1 MFDEI
6 AFKMGPFRLLRG
18 RLDDGRHRHSMLAR
32 LLAFAL
38 VCTMPS
44 AALAQQ
50 RISFIRDA
58 EIENTIRVYA
68 TPVFRAAGLN
78 PDDISVHIVNDRS
91 LNAFVA
97 GGLNMFFHTGLL
109 LRVETPNQLIGVI
122 AHETGHIAGGHLARL
137 PDGMQASWE
146 TMVISL
152 LGAAAA
158 AVAGNGN
165 AAIASVLAGQQI
177 AERQFLRYTRTL
189 EASADQ
195 AGVSFLDRSQQSSR
209 GLMEFLQ
216 VLADQEMMVADRQ
229 DPYVRSHPIS
239 AERVEFVRQWVANSR
254 MSNMPTPPALA
265 DLHKRM
271 RAKLLGYTDPSR
283 TLVQYRD
290 GETSRE
296 GRYARAFAFYRRGEM
311 ARAIEL
317 ADSLLAEAPDDP
329 YFNESRG
336 QFTYESGRPR
346 DALPYYEKAVAALPN
361 SALLRLGLASAMLAT
376 EDRALLA
383 KAIENLETAQRHE
396 SNSAELWRQLSVAYG
411 RDGQLGLS
419 SLAQA
424 EQALLL
430 GRRVDARGFADR
442 AERLLPAGSPH
453 ILRIQ
458 DIKNAA
464 ERLRPQSR

>member
-1 MFDEI
+1 MFDKF
-6 AFKMGPFRLLRG
+6 AFKMGPFGLLRA
-18 RLDDGRHRHSMLAR
+18 RLCDGRNRLSLFAR
-32 LLAFAL
+32 LLALAL
-38 VCTMPS
+38 VCAMPF
-44 AALAQQ
+44 AAQAQQ

-58 EIENTIRVYA
+58 EIENTIRLYA
-68 TPVFRAAGLN
+68 APVFRAAGLN
-78 PDDISVHIVNDRS
+78 PDDIAVHIVNDRS

-146 TMVISL
+146 TLVISL

-165 AAIASVLAGQQI
+165 AAMASVMAGQQI
-177 AERQFLRYTRTL
+177 AERQLLRYTRTL

-195 AGVSFLDRSQQSSR
+195 AGVTFLDRSQQSSR

-216 VLADQEMMVADRQ
+216 VLADQEMMVVDRQ

-254 MSNMPTPPALA
+254 MSNMPTPPAFVE
-265 DLHKRM
+265 LHKRM
-271 RAKLLGYTDPSR
+271 RAKLLGFTDPSR
-283 TLVQYRD
+283 ALVQYRE

-311 ARAIEL
+311 PRAI
-317 ADSLLAEAPDDP
+317 AIVDTLLAEAPDDP
-329 YFNESRG
+329 YFNETRG
-336 QFTYESGRPR
+336 QFTYEGGNPR
-346 DALPYYEKAVAALPN
+346 GSLPYYEKAVAALPS
-361 SALLRLGLASAMLAT
+361 SALLRLGLASALLAT
-376 EDRALLA
+376 DDRSLLP
-383 KAIENLETAQRHE
+383 KAIENLETAQRYE
-396 SNSAELWRQLSVAYG
+396 TNSAELWRQLSIAYG
-411 RDGQLGLS
+411 RNGQLGMS

-430 GRRVDARGFADR
+430 GRRVDARGFAER

-453 ILRIQ
+453 ILRVQ

-464 ERLRPQSR
+464 ERLGPQTR

>member
-1 MFDEI
+1 MW
-6 AFKMGPFRLLRG
+6 PFGLIRWGAAAGCLRPQRG
-18 RLDDGRHRHSMLAR
+18 ARGLACA
-32 LLAFAL
+32 LALAGAL
-38 VCTMPS
+38 VCASWSPS
-44 AALAQQ
+44 VAQQ

-58 EIENTIRVYA
+58 EIEATIRIYA

-109 LRVETPNQLIGVI
+109 LRVETPNQLVGVI
-122 AHETGHIAGGHLARL
+122 AHETGHISGGHLARL
-137 PDGMQASWE
+137 PDGMRASWD
-146 TMVISL
+146 TMIISL

-165 AAIASVLAGQQI
+165 AAVASVLAGQQI
-177 AERQFLRYTRTL
+177 AERQMLRYTRTL

-195 AGVSFLDRSQQSSR
+195 AGVTFLDRAQQSSR

-216 VLADQEMMVADRQ
+216 VLADQELMVVDRQ
-229 DPYVRSHPIS
+229 DPYVRSHPIT

-254 MSNMPTPPALA
+254 MSNMPSPPGYAE
-265 DLHKRM
+265 LHKRM
-271 RAKLLGYTDPSR
+271 RAKLLGFTDPSR
-283 TLVQYRD
+283 TFVQYRE
-290 GETSRE
+290 GETSAE

-311 ARAIEL
+311 QRAIAL

-329 YFNESRG
+329 YYNESRG
-336 QFTYESGRPR
+336 QFTYEGGKPR
-346 DALPYYEKAVAALPN
+346 ESLPYYEKAVAGAPN

-376 EDRALLA
+376 DDRTLLP
-383 KAIENLETAQRHE
+383 KAIEHLEAAQRLET
-396 SNSAELWRQLSVAYG
+396 NSAELWRQLSVAYG
-411 RDGQLGLS
+411 RDGQLGMS
-419 SLAQA
+419 ALAQA

-430 GRRVDARGFADR
+430 GRRVDARGFAER

-464 ERLRPQSR
+464 ESLGPQTR